1 MGALKTAKA
10 VTPFTVG
17 NKSRALQQ
25 QGMLAYV
32 RELATQVPE
41 LKFRRRCQQHDFDIK
56 LAGFYEP
63 MPVEGD
69 RSNHAP
75 TRIRQDLA
83 TILASTVKGN
93 AASIVHDADDATGS
107 VAIFCKLAKAH
118 G

>member
-1 MGALKTAKA
+1 MDALKTAKA
-10 VTPFTVG
+10 MTPVTVD
-17 NKSRALQQ
+17 NKNRALQQ
-25 QGMLAYV
+25 QDLPAYV
-32 RELATQVPE
+32 RELITRVPE
-41 LKFRRRCQQHDFDIK
+41 LNYLRRYREHNFDIK